1 LECFTPYTY
10 SNLGIES
17 TQAAID
23 SREMLKRVLIAD
35 DNVYVRDV
43 IRTFLHD
50 APEIQVCG
58 EAGDGVETIEAT
70 RRLKPDL
77 VLLDLSMPSLNGAE
91 AALVLKNTMPDVRI
105 IIFTMYAEK
114 LGQSLMSTLGV
125 DAVVSKPD
133 GMSHLIDSINGVFEV
148 H

>member
-1 LECFTPYTY
+1 
-10 SNLGIES
+10 
-17 TQAAID
+17 
-23 SREMLKRVLIAD
+23 MLKRVLIAD

-43 IRTFLHD
+43 IRTFLYD

-58 EAGDGVETIEAT
+58 EAGDGVETIEET

-91 AALVLKNTMPDVRI
+91 AALVLKNTMPNVRI

-114 LGQSLMSTLGV
+114 LGQSLKATLGV
-125 DAVVSKPD
+125 DAVISKPD
-133 GMSHLIDSINGVFEV
+133 GMSHLLDSIKGVFEV